1 MLAEEYDE
9 VTIAEKFR
17 QEGRREG
24 IREGRREGIQE
35 GRREGI
41 QQERI
46 NTKRERDRAD
56 RAEARIK
63 ELEAQLAA
71 KK

>member
-24 IREGRREGIQE
+24 I
-35 GRREGI
+35 

-46 NTKRERDRAD
+46 NTERERDRAD

>member
-1 MLAEEYDE
+1 MLTEEYDE

-17 QEGRREG
+17 QEGRRE
-24 IREGRREGIQE
+24 
-35 GRREGI
+35 
-41 QQERI
+41 ERA
-46 NTKRERDRAD
+46 NTERERTRANSERNRAD

>member
-1 MLAEEYDE
+1 MIKDFLKKHRAEVVGMLTEEYDE

-24 IREGRREGIQE
+24 I
-35 GRREGI
+35 

-46 NTKRERDRAD
+46 NTERERDRAD

-71 KK
+71 KN

>member
-24 IREGRREGIQE
+24 IREGRRE
-35 GRREGI
+35 
-41 QQERI
+41 ERI
-46 NTKRERDRAD
+46 NTERERDRAD

-71 KK
+71 KN